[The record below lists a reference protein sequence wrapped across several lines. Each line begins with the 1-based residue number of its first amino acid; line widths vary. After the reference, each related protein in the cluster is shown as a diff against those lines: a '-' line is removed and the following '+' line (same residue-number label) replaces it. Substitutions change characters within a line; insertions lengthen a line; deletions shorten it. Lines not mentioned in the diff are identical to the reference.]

1 MAAAT
6 HIYPYGIGVGDSILS
21 KKSTDDAG
29 VFQINTSFVL
39 FGNSFDNMIVR
50 KFE

>member
-21 KKSTDDAG
+21 KKSTHAAG
-29 VFQINTSFVL
+29 VFQISTLFVL
-39 FGNSFDNMIVR
+39 FGNSIDNMMVR
-50 KFE
+50 TFE